1 MFASLGFV
9 FPVISGGTLTSAMF
23 RACVICWLRFLSFW
37 MMVSQHTESCFV
49 LPSALTSG
57 GIFTAFDGAA
67 CPLAFT
73 FSPLLA
79 PLFRGHGLQLFHG
92 AHEENESELSTR
104 RSYGHSLCQ
113 HALSNPGN
121 TAPVRSLHITPL
133 FHTVSSTTS
142 LIISF
147 SWISSDPLCAQILD
161 SELFELM
168 HQNGDYTHFY
178 FCYRW
183 FLLDFKRGKVTARCE
198 RACAN

>member
-1 MFASLGFV
+1 MFYSSLRSD
-9 FPVISGGTLTSAMF
+9 I
-23 RACVICWLRFLSFW
+23 W
-37 MMVSQHTESCFV
+37 
-49 LPSALTSG
+49 

-67 CPLAFT
+67 CPLAPT

-92 AHEENESELSTR
+92 AHEENESKLSTR

-121 TAPVRSLHITPL
+121 TAPVRSLHILPA
-133 FHTVSSTTS
+133 FPHVSSTTR

-183 FLLDFKRGKVTARCE
+183 FLLDFKRGKVTP
-198 RACAN
+198 